1 MARYRAAMTAADSPR
16 VQDTYRD
23 LSELLLGVLAGGRD
37 PGEVGRAAGRL
48 IAEAARGSH
57 PGAPDDVLASLEGFL
72 KSRGFM
78 PELVTGRPGIE
89 FRLGCCPFAEAALVN
104 PALVCGLHR
113 AVAEGVLEALGG
125 AFEVTRLVARH
136 PLAAGCRLELRAVR
150 PGTTQSECCTA
161 DGSADRGRQRSQW
174 REQAQVE
181 KSRAP
186 RVRRPDGR

>member
-1 MARYRAAMTAADSPR
+1 MARYWAAMTAADSPR
-16 VQDTYRD
+16 AQDTYRD

-57 PGAPDDVLASLEGFL
+57 PGAPDDALAGLMWFLE
-72 KSRGFM
+72 SRGFM
-78 PELVTGRPGIE
+78 PEMVTGRPGIE

-125 AFEVTRLVARH
+125 HFEVTRLVARH
-136 PLAAGCRLELRAVR
+136 PLTAGCRLELRAAR
-150 PGTTQSECCTA
+150 PGTTEPGCRTCDA
-161 DGSADRGRQRSQW
+161 SADRGGRR
-174 REQAQVE
+174 
-181 KSRAP
+181 RA
-186 RVRRPDGR
+186 